1 MGFVGVIA
9 AAALSLSAAPQTAS
23 HQDETKNDV
32 LRNGVHVDRLY
43 GRVFTDDG
51 QVLEGYLRW
60 DRNEGSW
67 ADMLDGA
74 KELPWAHL
82 REAERLDEDYARERA
97 RERSITV
104 GGVRISWDEDPQD
117 EMQTS
122 PSGVRFGH
130 LRSLVV
136 VDDARARLRLKSG
149 REVDLVREGT
159 DLGRGFR
166 GLVVE
171 IAGWDGPGTGGMAGG
186 GPARGGSAAGE
197 SVTGQSRAGA
207 SAGTGPVGDEPV
219 ADEPVELRWRDL
231 DRIELMAPPVGVA
244 PPASHRLHG
253 TLRTRGGRELSGFVA
268 WDLDEILTSDVLD
281 GEAAGEDHSIPFER
295 IAAIERESRSSARV
309 ILTDGRE
316 LVLRNSNDVNEQNR
330 GIEVADPGFGR
341 AVVDWD
347 GFEAVRFQRAAG
359 SLAPYDAYD
368 GGREL
373 RGTVRSVGGDIVT
386 GTLRWDNDESFTWET
401 IEGVADGV
409 RFSVEIGAVRS
420 IERRPERGVEIEL
433 RDGRLLRLAG
443 SEDVDRGNR
452 GVFVTPEG
460 GATVFVRWPDL
471 HSVLIDP

>member
-1 MGFVGVIA
+1 MGFVGVVA
-9 AAALSLSAAPQTAS
+9 AVALSLSAAPQTAS
-23 HQDETKNDV
+23 HRNETKNDV
-32 LRNGVHVDRLY
+32 LQSGVHVDRLY

-82 REAERLDEDYARERA
+82 REAERLDEDYARQRA

-104 GGVRISWDEDPQD
+104 GGVRISWDEDPQE

-171 IAGWDGPGTGGMAGG
+171 
-186 GPARGGSAAGE
+186 
-197 SVTGQSRAGA
+197 
-207 SAGTGPVGDEPV
+207 SAGR
-219 ADEPVELRWRDL
+219 DEPVELRWRDL
-231 DRIELMAPPVGVA
+231 GRIEFMAPPVGVA
-244 PPASHRLHG
+244 SPESRRLHG
-253 TLRTRGGRELSGFVA
+253 TLRTSSGRELSGFVA

-281 GEAAGEDHSIPFER
+281 GEAAGEDHSIPFAR
-295 IAAIERESRSSARV
+295 IAAIERESGSSARV
-309 ILTDGRE
+309 ILTDGRK
-316 LVLRNSNDVNEQNR
+316 LVLRDSNDVNDQNR

-341 AVVDWD
+341 ALVDWD

-368 GGREL
+368 GGRVL

-409 RFSVEIGAVRS
+409 RFSVEISAVRS
-420 IERRPERGVEIEL
+420 IERRPGRGVEIEL
-433 RDGRLLRLAG
+433 RDGRVLRLAG

-460 GATVFVRWPDL
+460 GATVLVRWPDL
-471 HSVLIDP
+471 HRVLIDP